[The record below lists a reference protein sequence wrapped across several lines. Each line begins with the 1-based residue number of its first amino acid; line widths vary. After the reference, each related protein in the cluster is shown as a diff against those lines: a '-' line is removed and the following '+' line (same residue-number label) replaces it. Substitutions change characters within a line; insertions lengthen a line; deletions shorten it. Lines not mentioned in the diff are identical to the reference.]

1 MTKKERKKVIIETT
15 ITEEGGSVNDRFDPG
30 KGTVCGISSKSFPRE
45 YLQAMSIY
53 RTEGLEATK
62 RFAVYFYA
70 KNFWSYLYDEIEDST
85 LLQQLF
91 DFGVNAGKQTAVF
104 LLQKTLNKL
113 YSTGLTLDGAF
124 GNVTLNA
131 VNRFSKESKKGE
143 PESILHNEYELTIAS
158 WYRERKMFWRF
169 KNGWLR
175 RLFHIFNWEG

>member
-1 MTKKERKKVIIETT
+1 MTKENRKKIIIETT

-53 RTEGLEATK
+53 RSQGLEATK
-62 RFAVYFYA
+62 KFAVYFYA
-70 KNFWSYLYDEIEDST
+70 KNFWSYFYDEIEDST

-91 DFGVNAGKQTAVF
+91 DFGVNAGKETATL

-124 GNVTLNA
+124 GRATLTA
-131 VNRFSKESKKGE
+131 VNRFSKESLKDE
-143 PESILHNEYELTIAS
+143 PESPLHNEYEQVIAQ
-158 WYRERKMFWRF
+158 WYRERKTFWRF
-169 KNGWLR
+169 GKGWIN
-175 RLFHIFNWEG
+175 RLKRIFNL